1 MNKKGRGL
9 PFTLALL
16 LILAIV
22 SAVPGSALAAG
33 SGPFHFGFKK
43 SVDGKLPSIDQEGF
57 KELLQKYDAIF
68 MGDSDKKELYLT
80 FDNGYENG
88 YTASILDT
96 LKEKKV
102 PATFFVTGHYVK
114 TQEELLKRMTAEGHM
129 IGNHSWNHP
138 DVTTISPDKLKDEL
152 ERVKKEVARITGQ
165 QEMKYLRTP
174 RGIFD
179 ERSLAV
185 SKELGYTN
193 VFWSLAYMDW
203 DVKAQR
209 GAQHAYDKV
218 TAQLHPG
225 AVMLLHSISKD
236 NAEAL
241 GRIIDEARRRG
252 YEFKS
257 LNDMQKKAP

>member
-1 MNKKGRGL
+1 MKQRGIL
-9 PFTLALL
+9 RPALMLLMSLAVMLS
-16 LILAIV
+16 IA
-22 SAVPGSALAAG
+22 GAAMAGG

-43 SVDGKLPSIDQEGF
+43 SVNGQLPSINEEGF
-57 KELLQKYDAIF
+57 KELLKKYDAIF
-68 MGDSDKKELYLT
+68 MGDAEQKELYLT

-88 YTASILDT
+88 YTSRILDT

-114 TQEELLKRMTAEGHM
+114 TQEDLLKRMTAEGHI

-138 DVTTISPDKLKDEL
+138 DVTTISAEKLTEEL
-152 ERVKKEVARITGQ
+152 ERVKKEVIRITGQ
-165 QEMKYLRTP
+165 PDMKYLRTP

-179 ERSLAV
+179 ERSLAT
-185 SKELGYTN
+185 SKQLGYTN

-203 DVKAQR
+203 DVKSQR
-209 GAQHAYDKV
+209 GAQYAYDKV

-225 AVMLLHSISKD
+225 AVILLHSISKD
-236 NAEAL
+236 NTEAL
-241 GRIIDEARRRG
+241 GRIIDEARNRG

-257 LNDMQKKAP
+257 LDQMQKKAP